1 MSVSPLWLRALLS
14 IAVIFNG
21 SLTTAGSMV
30 GMSPAGVAASETA
43 DTVTA
48 ETASALCHEDNFA
61 TVETSDFAKAV
72 AHDHDGTPD
81 CCKAGSCRCA
91 CAHATATVEFVAL
104 PGVSRANTPP
114 PVVGTSDDVVQPVAR
129 LDRPPIA

>member
-1 MSVSPLWLRALLS
+1 MSASPLWLRAVLS

-21 SLTTAGSMV
+21 SLATAGSMP
-30 GMSPAGVAASETA
+30 GMSQAGEAASATAAEAASGHCHDDNVAAVDTA
-43 DTVTA
+43 A
-48 ETASALCHEDNFA
+48 IEASA
-61 TVETSDFAKAV
+61 

-91 CAHATATVEFVAL
+91 CVHATAMAEFVAL
-104 PGVSRANTPP
+104 AGVDIVNTQPSLFA
-114 PVVGTSDDVVQPVAR
+114 TRDDIVQRIAR